1 MAHITDN
8 EISGLMAH
16 FYQHGWVWVAN
27 FLSPDLNQALL
38 ADLQQ
43 QTLQRAG
50 VGRQQAHLLNAQIR
64 RDKTAWL
71 DGSSQPQQQYLNV
84 MAQLQQAFNQQF
96 FMGLFDFE
104 CHYARYAKGD
114 FYQKHL
120 DAFKGRS
127 NRVLTTVSYLNSV
140 EHGGELQLFDEEDQ
154 LLSTIKPSAT
164 GLLVFESER
173 FPHQVLPAVDERYSI
188 AGWFRRNN
196 SVNGLIDPG
205 S

>member
-1 MAHITDN
+1 MSHTTTEQFA
-8 EISGLMAH
+8 ELMAC
-16 FYQHGWVWVAN
+16 FYQHGWVLVPN
-27 FLSPDLNQALL
+27 FLTAELNQALL

-43 QTLQRAG
+43 QSLQQAG

-64 RDKTAWL
+64 RDQTAWL
-71 DGSSQPQQQYLNV
+71 DGSSEPQQHYLAL
-84 MAQLQQAFNQQF
+84 MAQLQQSFNQQF

-104 CHYARYAKGD
+104 CHYARYATGD

-127 NRVLTTVSYLNSV
+127 NRVLTTVSYLNTV
-140 EHGGELQLFDEEDQ
+140 AQGGELQLFNTEDE
-154 LLSTIKPSAT
+154 LLSSIAPVAGS
-164 GLLVFESER
+164 LLVFESER
-173 FPHQVLPAVDERYSI
+173 FPHQVLPAIDERFSI

-196 SVNGLIDPG
+196 SVNGLVDPG

>member
-1 MAHITDN
+1 MSPVITTQFDK
-8 EISGLMAH
+8 MMPQ
-16 FYQHGWVWVAN
+16 FYQHGWVWVPN
-27 FLSPDLNQALL
+27 FIPESLNQALL

-43 QTLQRAG
+43 QRLQQAG
-50 VGRQQAHLLNAQIR
+50 VGRHQEHLLNAQIR

-71 DGSSQPQQQYLNV
+71 DGSSEPQRDYLAL
-84 MAQLQQAFNQQF
+84 MAQLQQSFNQQF

-104 CHYARYAKGD
+104 CHYARYAEGD

-140 EHGGELQLFDEEDQ
+140 QQGGELQLFDETDR
-154 LLSTIKPSAT
+154 LLSTIKPTAT

-173 FPHQVLPAVDERYSI
+173 FPHQVLPAIDERFSI

-196 SVNGLIDPG
+196 SVNGMIDPG
-205 S
+205 T

>member
-1 MAHITDN
+1 MSPVTSTQFD
-8 EISGLMAH
+8 EMMPQ
-16 FYQHGWVWVAN
+16 FYQHGWVWVPN
-27 FLSPDLNQALL
+27 FIPESLNQALL

-43 QTLQRAG
+43 QRLQQAG
-50 VGRQQAHLLNAQIR
+50 VGRHQEHLLNAQIR

-71 DGSSQPQQQYLNV
+71 DGSSAPQRDYLAL
-84 MAQLQQAFNQQF
+84 MAQLQQSFNQQF

-104 CHYARYAKGD
+104 CHYARYAEGD

-140 EHGGELQLFDEEDQ
+140 QQGGELQLFDETDR
-154 LLSTIKPSAT
+154 LLSTIKPTAT

-173 FPHQVLPAVDERYSI
+173 FPHQVLPAIDERFSI

-196 SVNGLIDPG
+196 SVNGMIDPG
-205 S
+205 T

>member
-1 MAHITDN
+1 MSPVITTQFD
-8 EISGLMAH
+8 EMMPQ
-16 FYQHGWVWVAN
+16 FYQHGWVWVPN
-27 FLSPDLNQALL
+27 FIPESLNQALL

-43 QTLQRAG
+43 QRLQQAG
-50 VGRQQAHLLNAQIR
+50 VGRHQEHLLNAQIR

-71 DGSSQPQQQYLNV
+71 DGSSEPQRDYLAL
-84 MAQLQQAFNQQF
+84 MAQLQQSFNQQF

-104 CHYARYAKGD
+104 CHYARYAEGD

-140 EHGGELQLFDEEDQ
+140 QQGGELQLFDETDR
-154 LLSTIKPSAT
+154 LLSTIKPTAT

-173 FPHQVLPAVDERYSI
+173 FPHQVLPAIDERFSI

-196 SVNGLIDPG
+196 SVNGMIDPG
-205 S
+205 T

>member
-1 MAHITDN
+1 MSPVITTQFD
-8 EISGLMAH
+8 EMMPQ
-16 FYQHGWVWVAN
+16 FYQHGWVWVPN
-27 FLSPDLNQALL
+27 FIPESLNQALL

-43 QTLQRAG
+43 QRLQQAG
-50 VGRQQAHLLNAQIR
+50 VGRHQEHLLNAQIR

-71 DGSSQPQQQYLNV
+71 DGSSKPQRDYLTL
-84 MAQLQQAFNQQF
+84 MAQLQQSFNQQF

-104 CHYARYAKGD
+104 CHYARYAEGD

-140 EHGGELQLFDEEDQ
+140 QQGGELQLFDETDR
-154 LLSTIKPSAT
+154 LLSTIKPTAT

-173 FPHQVLPAVDERYSI
+173 FPHQVLPAIDERFSI

-196 SVNGLIDPG
+196 SVNGMIDPG
-205 S
+205 T

>member
-1 MAHITDN
+1 MAQTTDN
-8 EISGLMAH
+8 LFSGLMAH

-27 FLSPDLNQALL
+27 FLPAALNQALL
-38 ADLQQ
+38 ADLKQQ
-43 QTLQRAG
+43 NLQQAG
-50 VGRQQAHLLNAQIR
+50 VGRQQSHLLNAQIR

-71 DGSSQPQQQYLNV
+71 DGSTKPQQDYLDL
-84 MAQLQQAFNQQF
+84 MAQLQQAFNQHF

-104 CHYARYAKGD
+104 CHYARYAEGD

-140 EHGGELQLFDEEDQ
+140 EQGGELQLFDEQDH
-154 LLSTIKPSAT
+154 LLSTIKPTAA

-173 FPHQVLPAVDERYSI
+173 FPHQVLPAVDERFSI

-196 SVNGLIDPG
+196 SVNGMVDPG

>member
-1 MAHITDN
+1 MSPLATTQFD
-8 EISGLMAH
+8 EMMPQ
-16 FYQHGWVWVAN
+16 FYQHGWVWVPN
-27 FLSPDLNQALL
+27 FIPESLNQALL

-43 QTLQRAG
+43 QRLQQAG
-50 VGRQQAHLLNAQIR
+50 VGRHQEHLLNAQIR

-71 DGSSQPQQQYLNV
+71 DGSSAPQRDYLAL
-84 MAQLQQAFNQQF
+84 MAQLQQSFNQQF

-104 CHYARYAKGD
+104 CHYARYAEGD

-140 EHGGELQLFDEEDQ
+140 QQGGELQLFDETDR
-154 LLSTIKPSAT
+154 LLSTIKPTAT

-173 FPHQVLPAVDERYSI
+173 FPHQVLPAIDERFSI

-196 SVNGLIDPG
+196 SVNGMIDPG
-205 S
+205 T

>member
-1 MAHITDN
+1 MSPVITTQFD
-8 EISGLMAH
+8 EMMPQ
-16 FYQHGWVWVAN
+16 FYQHGWVWVPN
-27 FLSPDLNQALL
+27 FIPESLNQALL

-43 QTLQRAG
+43 QRLQQAG
-50 VGRQQAHLLNAQIR
+50 VGRHQEHLLNAQIR

-71 DGSSQPQQQYLNV
+71 DGSSEPQRDYLTL
-84 MAQLQQAFNQQF
+84 MAQLQQSFNQQF

-104 CHYARYAKGD
+104 CHYARYAEGD

-140 EHGGELQLFDEEDQ
+140 QQGGELQLFDETDR
-154 LLSTIKPSAT
+154 LLSTIKPTAT

-173 FPHQVLPAVDERYSI
+173 FPHQVLPAIDERFSI

-196 SVNGLIDPG
+196 SVNGMIDPG
-205 S
+205 T